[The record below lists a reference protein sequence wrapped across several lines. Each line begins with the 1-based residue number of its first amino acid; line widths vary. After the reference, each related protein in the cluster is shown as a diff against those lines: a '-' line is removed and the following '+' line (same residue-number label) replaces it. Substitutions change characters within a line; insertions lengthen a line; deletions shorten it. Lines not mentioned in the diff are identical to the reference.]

1 MPSPGFPP
9 SGRRVRREG
18 VDEVSDQSISVAELM
33 ERVGSEI
40 GVSDWFAVTQDRIND
55 FADATLDH
63 QFIHVDPARAAAE
76 SPFGVTIAHGFLT
89 LSLLPHLGSGVK
101 VLPKGTKVEINYGTE
116 KVRFL
121 APVPVNSQIR
131 ARATLADV
139 TERRPG
145 QFLIK
150 KTITVEIKGADRPA
164 LVAETLTLAIT

>member
-1 MPSPGFPP
+1 MGN
-9 SGRRVRREG
+9 GTVT
-18 VDEVSDQSISVAELM
+18 VAELKEM
-33 ERVGSEI
+33 VGTEV
-40 GVSDWFAVTQDRIND
+40 GVSDWFTVTQDRIDD

-63 QFIHVDPARAAAE
+63 QFIHVDPARAATE

-101 VLPKGTKVEINYGTE
+101 LLPEGAKVEINYGTE

-121 APVPVNSQIR
+121 APVPVDSQIR
-131 ARATLADV
+131 ARVALADV

-150 KTITVEIKGADRPA
+150 RTITVEIKGGDRPA
-164 LVAETLTLAIT
+164 LVAETLTLVIT

>member
-1 MPSPGFPP
+1 MS
-9 SGRRVRREG
+9 EG
-18 VDEVSDQSISVAELM
+18 SVSITALM
-33 ERVGSEI
+33 EKVGTEI
-40 GVSDWFAVTQDRIND
+40 GVSEWFTVTQDRID
-55 FADATLDH
+55 AFADATLDH

-101 VLPKGTKVEINYGTE
+101 LLPEGTKVEINYGTD

-121 APVPVNSQIR
+121 APVPVNSRLR
-131 ARATLADV
+131 ARVTLADV

-145 QFLIK
+145 QYLIK
-150 KTITVEIKGADRPA
+150 RLVTVEIKGEDRPA

>member
-1 MPSPGFPP
+1 M
-9 SGRRVRREG
+9 
-18 VDEVSDQSISVAELM
+18 SDKAVPVAELM
-33 ERVGSEI
+33 GMVGSEI
-40 GVSDWFAVTQDRIND
+40 GVSEWFTISQDRID
-55 FADATLDH
+55 AFADATLDH

-89 LSLLPHLGSGVK
+89 LSLLPHLGSAARLLPEGAK
-101 VLPKGTKVEINYGTE
+101 VQINYGAE

-121 APVPVNSQIR
+121 APVPVDSRIR
-131 ARATLADV
+131 ARVALSDV

-150 KTITVEIKGADRPA
+150 QMVTVEIEGSDRPA